1 MNEAPLHSKA
11 GRSQYGVVCTSCN
24 KAPKSPTWE
33 KHEAQTPPANPAGTS
48 QGGRQRASA
57 APPPPCVSGRTG
69 AGGAG
74 REGRSG
80 GAGGGI
86 VPSSVIPGV
95 KTISGKQTWMG
106 KMTITHT
113 SRDTEGPPDTSVT
126 DVSVLL
132 SRDDSRASGNAR
144 PDFQRSAGHPGSGR
158 SASQAPRG
166 GSSSTTV
173 LTHRSLNSRTS
184 ATKRGDRRRGGPPD
198 PESAT
203 RMGPRGTVS
212 RRQRLRPPCPRAE
225 DR

>member
-11 GRSQYGVVCTSCN
+11 GRSQYGVVCTSCS
-24 KAPKSPTWE
+24 KAPKSPTRE
-33 KHEAQTPPANPAGTS
+33 KHEARTPPANPAGTS

-57 APPPPCVSGRTG
+57 APPLPCVSGRTG
-69 AGGAG
+69 
-74 REGRSG
+74 
-80 GAGGGI
+80 GGG
-86 VPSSVIPGV
+86 PGGRALWRGRRRHRAQLSNPQCENHQR
-95 KTISGKQTWMG
+95 KADMG
-106 KMTITHT
+106 KTTMTHT
-113 SRDTEGPPDTSVT
+113 SRDTEGPPDASVT
-126 DVSVLL
+126 DVGVLL
-132 SRDDSRASGNAR
+132 SRDNSRASGNVR
-144 PDFQRSAGHPGSGR
+144 CDFQRSAGHPGSGR

-166 GSSSTTV
+166 GGSSTTV

-184 ATKRGDRRRGGPPD
+184 ATKRGDRRRGRPPD